1 MTGRVAGLFVAAFLW
16 AGCTSGPEYPEST
29 NAILGDEVLE
39 GIEQR
44 VGGRLGMALFDDTGT
59 QLRSYRGDERF
70 AMCSTFKLPLG
81 AAVLENVEDGSFALD
96 DAIAFGADDILEYAP
111 VVSERVSDGE
121 MTVAELAEAAS
132 TVSDNSAANLLLAQ
146 IGGPEGL
153 TAFFRRHGDDV
164 TRLDRTEPTLNE
176 NVSGDPRDTTT
187 PVAMAGLVQHLVL
200 GDGLEPASREML
212 AGWTIASTTGLRRIR
227 AGLPEGWRAGDK
239 TGTCWTAYNDVA
251 IVWPTESDPFVL
263 VIYIDRPE
271 ATPRLVNQAFAEI
284 GELAASYM
292 TARNLN

>member
-111 VVSERVSDGE
+111 VVSESVSAGE